1 MTDMSTDHIVIA
13 LIIEIHRKL
22 EEALSIVKAA
32 ETCALD
38 GSANRSV
45 QILMDCEGLI
55 HESQSLFR
63 ATLTIKNNLLP
74 DAV

>member
-13 LIIEIHRKL
+13 LIIEIRRKL
-22 EEALSIVKAA
+22 EEALSIVRAA
-32 ETCALD
+32 QTCALD
-38 GSANRSV
+38 GSVNRSV
-45 QILMDCEGLI
+45 QILMNCEGLI

-63 ATLTIKNNLLP
+63 ATLTIKDSLLP